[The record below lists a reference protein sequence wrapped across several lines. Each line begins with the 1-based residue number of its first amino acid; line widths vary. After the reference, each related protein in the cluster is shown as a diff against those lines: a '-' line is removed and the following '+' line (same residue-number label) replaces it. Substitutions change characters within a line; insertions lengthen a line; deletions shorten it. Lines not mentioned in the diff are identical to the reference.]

1 MHLNFTGMT
10 PIILLDPDTVRE
22 NCQSFLARSP
32 SGYMKMKEF
41 RVAMKTVLP
50 NLNIKKMEEN
60 TFRMFDTD
68 HDGQISMEEFLI
80 LYQILSGGD
89 LNKYLTN
96 L

>member
-1 MHLNFTGMT
+1 MT